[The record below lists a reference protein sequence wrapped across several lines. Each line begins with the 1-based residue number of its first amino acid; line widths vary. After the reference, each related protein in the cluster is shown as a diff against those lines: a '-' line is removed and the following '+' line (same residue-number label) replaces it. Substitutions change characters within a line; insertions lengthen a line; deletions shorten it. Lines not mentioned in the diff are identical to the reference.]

1 MHHLIISFIPTE
13 KFDKKIV
20 DATVKTFG
28 MDCIVMISDPA
39 LNNINLLLKNQEK
52 MAQIVS
58 KNNISA
64 VFTSFASKGN
74 CAYFINILDMAEMA
88 EIVQKISEKAPNI
101 FQQLPWFLMYPD
113 PGRGVPELGIKLQF
127 NSNINLLQPLGDT
140 FVVHELYALGDQAI
154 LNKIGIFQGGRLEI
168 ENLDKLSRRRD
179 LQGITIR

>member
-1 MHHLIISFIPTE
+1 
-13 KFDKKIV
+13 
-20 DATVKTFG
+20 
-28 MDCIVMISDPA
+28 MDCVVMISDPA

-64 VFTSFASKGN
+64 IFTSFESKGN
-74 CAYFINILDMAEMA
+74 CAYFINIMDMAEVA
-88 EIVQKISEKAPNI
+88 GIVQQISEKAPNI
-101 FQQLPWFLMYPD
+101 FQQLPWFIMYPD
-113 PGRGVPELGIKLQF
+113 PGKGVPELGIKIKF

-140 FVVHELYALGDQAI
+140 YIVHELYALGDKTI